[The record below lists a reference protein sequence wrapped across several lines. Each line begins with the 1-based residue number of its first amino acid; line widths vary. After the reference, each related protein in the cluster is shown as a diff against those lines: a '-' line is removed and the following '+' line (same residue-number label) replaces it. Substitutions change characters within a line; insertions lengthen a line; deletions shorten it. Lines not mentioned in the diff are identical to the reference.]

1 MIREMIFKTRP
12 KEQKRKRHAKSQ
24 KGELKTLRLKKKIRV
39 QSLLDAPGTSRILV
53 EEKIK

>member
-12 KEQKRKRHAKSQ
+12 KEQKRKRYAKSQ
-24 KGELKTLRLKKKIRV
+24 KGELKTLRLKKIRV
-39 QSLLDAPGTSRILV
+39 QSLLDAPGASRMLV